1 MSSHLR
7 AALGLMQ
14 VLDRLSFG
22 NSSVKGSAVG
32 LTRVMLFN
40 YWLTYSVL
48 KAKKP
53 KFARMRVPTSAE
65 MGQEA
70 YVEPLAR
77 GPPES
82 GSLEVSDTST
92 LGVPS
97 YNGNGTH

>member
-1 MSSHLR
+1 M
-7 AALGLMQ
+7 
-14 VLDRLSFG
+14 LDRLSFG
-22 NSSVKGSAVG
+22 TSSVKDSALG

-53 KFARMRVPTSAE
+53 KFERMRVPTIAE

-70 YVEPLAR
+70 DI
-77 GPPES
+77 ES
-82 GSLEVSDTST
+82 HTMGAPKSASMEVPDTSMSS
-92 LGVPS
+92 GPS